1 MVQTATTLFITLGSA
16 ALFVYWFRYTSLLIL
31 SAKTTRDFA
40 GEIAE
45 AHNLQF
51 QKVQSE
57 LRAAAGNLDS
67 LQNALDTDYRRIQML
82 LSDCGSCETRL
93 EDRMLAINYRLTGA
107 WFKLVKTIAPDTAM
121 RSLNEMSMI
130 VAHFANTLGE
140 RNAQASA
147 A

>member
-1 MVQTATTLFITLGSA
+1 MVQTATTLFITIGSA

-51 QKVQSE
+51 QRVQTE
-57 LRAAAGNLDS
+57 LRSASGNLDA
-67 LQNALDTDYRRIQML
+67 LQAALDTDYQRIQTL
-82 LSDCGSCETRL
+82 LTNSGGESRL
-93 EDRMLAINYRLTGA
+93 EDRMLAINYRFTGA
-107 WFKLVKTIAPDTAM
+107 WFKLVKTVAPDTAM

>member
-1 MVQTATTLFITLGSA
+1 MVQTATTLFITIGSA

-51 QKVQSE
+51 QRVQSE
-57 LRAAAGNLDS
+57 LRSAPRNLDP
-67 LQNALDTDYRRIQML
+67 LQAALDADYQRIQAL
-82 LSDCGSCETRL
+82 LTQSGGESRL
-93 EDRMLAINYRLTGA
+93 EDRMLAINYRFTGA
-107 WFKLVKTIAPDTAM
+107 WFKLAKTIAPDTAM